1 MKNKGLECQVSP
13 QKREELYYNINSLD
27 YNKKILQAS
36 WHPKENIVAL
46 AATNNLFLFQRV

>member
-46 AATNNLFLFQRV
+46 AATNNLFLFQKV